1 MLINQCMA
9 DKTVE
14 RESFLASL
22 LQCEDGDQSC
32 PLPPRQLTYPDTFND
47 HPLDVLYGLL
57 KKRLVA
63 QRCAGDRPQSAWQ
76 NRRNV
81 EWWPQIMKIRC

>member
-32 PLPPRQLTYPDTFND
+32 PLPRQLTYPDTFND

-57 KKRLVA
+57 KNA
-63 QRCAGDRPQSAWQ
+63 SS
-76 NRRNV
+76 RNV
-81 EWWPQIMKIRC
+81 APVTASICVAKSA